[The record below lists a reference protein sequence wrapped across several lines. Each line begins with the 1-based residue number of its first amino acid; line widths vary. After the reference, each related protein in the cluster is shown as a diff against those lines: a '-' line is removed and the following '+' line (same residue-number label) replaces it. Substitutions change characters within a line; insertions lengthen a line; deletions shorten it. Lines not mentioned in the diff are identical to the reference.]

1 MQSVFITVFVT
12 LILGYVVFG
21 LLVFLRQDSIL
32 YYPERQITY
41 TPQAIGLEFED
52 VTFKTADGL
61 KLNGW
66 FVPADEAEYT
76 VLFCHG
82 NAGNIMHRLDSV
94 DIFHKLPMN
103 CFVFDYRGY
112 GKSEGKVSEKGMYLD
127 AEAAYKWLIEEKQI
141 SPEEIIIFGRSL
153 GGSVAAY
160 LASKLEA
167 AGLVIESAFTSYV
180 DAGKKFY
187 PYLPVRLF
195 ARYSYDT
202 IGYLKKVNRPVM
214 VIHSADDEIIAFEF
228 GQKLYKMANEPK
240 KFIEITGGHNDGFL
254 VSGEIYTKAWEN
266 WLKSLEK

>member
-66 FVPADEAEYT
+66 FVPADGAEYT

-94 DIFHKLPMN
+94 DIFCKLPVN
-103 CFVFDYRGY
+103 CFIFDYRGY

-127 AEAAYKWLIEEKQI
+127 AEAAYKWLIEEKGM
-141 SPEEIIIFGRSL
+141 SPKEIIFFGRSL

-160 LASKLEA
+160 LASKVEA

-202 IGYLKKVNRPVM
+202 IGYLRKVNCPVM

-240 KFIEITGGHNDGFL
+240 EFVEIAGGHNDGFL
-254 VSGEIYTKAWEN
+254 VSGEIYTRAWEN
-266 WLKSLEK
+266 WLRSLEK